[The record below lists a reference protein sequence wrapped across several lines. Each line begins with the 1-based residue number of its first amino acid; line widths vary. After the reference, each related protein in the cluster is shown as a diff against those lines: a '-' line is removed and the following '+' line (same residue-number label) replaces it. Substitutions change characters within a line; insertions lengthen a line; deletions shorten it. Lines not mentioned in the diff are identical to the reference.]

1 MSEALNFQEII
12 LNLQRYWADQ
22 GCLIWQPYHT
32 EVGAGTN
39 NPATILRVLGPEPW
53 RVGYVEPSIR
63 PDDARYG
70 ENPYRLA
77 QHTQFQVILKPDP
90 GNPQEL
96 YLNSLRS
103 IGIDPDQH
111 DIRFVEDNWESPAL
125 GAWGLGWEV
134 WLDGQEITQ
143 FTYFQQAGG
152 QVLEPVSVEITYGLE
167 RIAMALQQVRIFK
180 EIRWDDRRT
189 YGDVQLQSEQ
199 ENSKYYFE
207 TADVDRLRTLYQ
219 IYHAEA
225 VAALEHGLVY
235 PALDYIL
242 KSSHTF
248 NLLDTRGAVG
258 VTERQA
264 MFAAMRDLTRRMAA
278 LYVEQRQQLEFP
290 WLDDHQT
297 AQAAPARPALKP
309 AAGDRPADFLL
320 EIGTEE
326 LPAGDLSAALQQLN
340 ERVPQLLDELRL
352 AHGEIRVMGT
362 PRRLVVSVS
371 QLAERQP
378 DRETVVKGPP
388 AQRAFDASGAPTK
401 AAEGFARSRGLSV
414 EDLKVEELDGGKYV
428 TARVFEPGRPAVE
441 ILAEALPGLI
451 AGLRFERAM
460 RWNATGVA
468 FSRPIR
474 WLLALLG
481 EQVIPFEYAGLQSGG
496 ATRGLRFH
504 DPEWLETPNPQAY
517 FDALAAQGIV
527 LDPAGRSAEIARQVR
542 ELIQSAGGDPE
553 RLDTRLLEEVTQLV
567 EAPTAVLGSFDR
579 EHLELPEQ
587 VLVTVMKKHQRYFPV
602 YAPDGKL
609 LPHFVT
615 IRNGGRQYLD
625 TVREGN
631 EIVIRARFA
640 DAAFFIS
647 EDLKKPLEEY
657 LPRLSTLTFQTKLGS
672 MLDKQRR
679 VEELLE
685 DLLMMVPLQED
696 DAEVAR
702 RAAKLCKADLV
713 THMVIEMT
721 GLQGIMGRHYAL
733 KSGEDPA
740 VAETLFEYLLPR
752 FAGDALPAKPP
763 ALMLGIADR
772 VDSLVGLFAAGL
784 APSGTKDPFA
794 LRRTAL
800 GLIQLLTH
808 WELPL
813 DLRAAAAAAARFQP
827 IEVTED
833 HLKATLDFI
842 AGRLQN
848 FLLEEGYRHDV
859 VSAVLAE
866 QGADPASARLAV
878 KELSEW
884 VKDPQWPTL
893 LPAYARCVRI
903 TRDQPEIYPVDPGLF
918 ETEAERSLWEAV
930 SEAEKIPRRAGS
942 VQMFFKLFGYLVPE
956 INRFFD
962 DVLVMAEDEQ
972 VRRNRL
978 GILQRIAA
986 MTAGM
991 ADLSRLEGF

>member
-1 MSEALNFQEII
+1 MSCA
-12 LNLQRYWADQ
+12 
-22 GCLIWQPYHT
+22 
-32 EVGAGTN
+32 
-39 NPATILRVLGPEPW
+39 W
-53 RVGYVEPSIR
+53 RGGSR
-63 PDDARYG
+63 
-70 ENPYRLA
+70 
-77 QHTQFQVILKPDP
+77 
-90 GNPQEL
+90 
-96 YLNSLRS
+96 
-103 IGIDPDQH
+103 
-111 DIRFVEDNWESPAL
+111 
-125 GAWGLGWEV
+125 
-134 WLDGQEITQ
+134 DG
-143 FTYFQQAGG
+143 
-152 QVLEPVSVEITYGLE
+152 
-167 RIAMALQQVRIFK
+167 
-180 EIRWDDRRT
+180 
-189 YGDVQLQSEQ
+189 
-199 ENSKYYFE
+199 
-207 TADVDRLRTLYQ
+207 
-219 IYHAEA
+219 H
-225 VAALEHGLVY
+225 
-235 PALDYIL
+235 
-242 KSSHTF
+242 
-248 NLLDTRGAVG
+248 
-258 VTERQA
+258 
-264 MFAAMRDLTRRMAA
+264 
-278 LYVEQRQQLEFP
+278 
-290 WLDDHQT
+290 
-297 AQAAPARPALKP
+297 
-309 AAGDRPADFLL
+309 
-320 EIGTEE
+320 
-326 LPAGDLSAALQQLN
+326 
-340 ERVPQLLDELRL
+340 
-352 AHGEIRVMGT
+352 

-378 DRETVVKGPP
+378 TENRGQGPP
-388 AQRAFDASGAPTK
+388 AQQAFDASGAPTK

-702 RAAKLCKADLV
+702 RRPGCARPTV
-713 THMVIEMT
+713 TYGHRMT
-721 GLQGIMGRHYAL
+721 GLQALWAAIAL
-733 KSGEDPA
+733 KSGGPGGS
-740 VAETLFEYLLPR
+740 
-752 FAGDALPAKPP
+752 GDAVRVPA
-763 ALMLGIADR
+763 A
-772 VDSLVGLFAAGL
+772 
-784 APSGTKDPFA
+784 A
-794 LRRTAL
+794 LRR
-800 GLIQLLTH
+800 
-808 WELPL
+808 
-813 DLRAAAAAAARFQP
+813 
-827 IEVTED
+827 
-833 HLKATLDFI
+833 
-842 AGRLQN
+842 
-848 FLLEEGYRHDV
+848 
-859 VSAVLAE
+859 
-866 QGADPASARLAV
+866 
-878 KELSEW
+878 
-884 VKDPQWPTL
+884 
-893 LPAYARCVRI
+893 
-903 TRDQPEIYPVDPGLF
+903 
-918 ETEAERSLWEAV
+918 
-930 SEAEKIPRRAGS
+930 
-942 VQMFFKLFGYLVPE
+942 
-956 INRFFD
+956 
-962 DVLVMAEDEQ
+962 
-972 VRRNRL
+972 
-978 GILQRIAA
+978 
-986 MTAGM
+986 
-991 ADLSRLEGF
+991 

>member
-1 MSEALNFQEII
+1 
-12 LNLQRYWADQ
+12 
-22 GCLIWQPYHT
+22 
-32 EVGAGTN
+32 
-39 NPATILRVLGPEPW
+39 
-53 RVGYVEPSIR
+53 
-63 PDDARYG
+63 
-70 ENPYRLA
+70 
-77 QHTQFQVILKPDP
+77 
-90 GNPQEL
+90 
-96 YLNSLRS
+96 
-103 IGIDPDQH
+103 
-111 DIRFVEDNWESPAL
+111 
-125 GAWGLGWEV
+125 
-134 WLDGQEITQ
+134 
-143 FTYFQQAGG
+143 
-152 QVLEPVSVEITYGLE
+152 
-167 RIAMALQQVRIFK
+167 
-180 EIRWDDRRT
+180 
-189 YGDVQLQSEQ
+189 GDVQLQSEQ

-587 VLVTVMKKHQRYFPV
+587 VLV
-602 YAPDGKL
+602 
-609 LPHFVT
+609 
-615 IRNGGRQYLD
+615 
-625 TVREGN
+625 
-631 EIVIRARFA
+631 
-640 DAAFFIS
+640 
-647 EDLKKPLEEY
+647 
-657 LPRLSTLTFQTKLGS
+657 LSGS
-672 MLDKQRR
+672 Q
-679 VEELLE
+679 
-685 DLLMMVPLQED
+685 QGI
-696 DAEVAR
+696 
-702 RAAKLCKADLV
+702 DLV
-713 THMVIEMT
+713 
-721 GLQGIMGRHYAL
+721 G
-733 KSGEDPA
+733 
-740 VAETLFEYLLPR
+740 
-752 FAGDALPAKPP
+752 
-763 ALMLGIADR
+763 
-772 VDSLVGLFAAGL
+772 
-784 APSGTKDPFA
+784 
-794 LRRTAL
+794 
-800 GLIQLLTH
+800 
-808 WELPL
+808 
-813 DLRAAAAAAARFQP
+813 
-827 IEVTED
+827 
-833 HLKATLDFI
+833 
-842 AGRLQN
+842 
-848 FLLEEGYRHDV
+848 
-859 VSAVLAE
+859 
-866 QGADPASARLAV
+866 
-878 KELSEW
+878 
-884 VKDPQWPTL
+884 
-893 LPAYARCVRI
+893 
-903 TRDQPEIYPVDPGLF
+903 
-918 ETEAERSLWEAV
+918 
-930 SEAEKIPRRAGS
+930 
-942 VQMFFKLFGYLVPE
+942 
-956 INRFFD
+956 
-962 DVLVMAEDEQ
+962 
-972 VRRNRL
+972 
-978 GILQRIAA
+978 
-986 MTAGM
+986 
-991 ADLSRLEGF
+991 